1 MSQNKSC
8 AIRGSGGCL
17 HHAAPLSEAFSI
29 PLFLRQEKS
38 QTPIPQTA
46 VQVIRAHPKFLGLH
60 LAFQAP
66 GKVLFVSAVTKM
78 QFCDFSQFVSLCS
91 VEKQSIC
98 NFLPSPWHFWMDRLH
113 GSILWKSRKMCNPAL
128 SPWLEHNPKLLL
140 PSGSLSSSQN
150 QFSSFPSPL
159 FSCLLTFQYFKLIH
173 FLFSLTKS
181 HNLAIAVLFSCLKRP
196 RTSFAQVR
204 GPCRNIGGQKSK
216 TKSFA
221 RHS

>member
-8 AIRGSGGCL
+8 AIRGSGGSL
-17 HHAAPLSEAFSI
+17 HQAAPLSEAFSI
-29 PLFLRQEKS
+29 PLFLCQEKS
-38 QTPIPQTA
+38 QTPTPQNCC
-46 VQVIRAHPKFLGLH
+46 VSDLCMHPKFLGLH

-66 GKVLFVSAVTKM
+66 RKVGFVSAVTKK
-78 QFCDFSQFVSLCS
+78 QFCDFSQLVSLCF

-98 NFLPSPWHFWMDRLH
+98 NFPPNPWWFWMGRFLQ
-113 GSILWKSRKMCNPAL
+113 KSRKMCNPTL
-128 SPWLEHNPKLLL
+128 NPWLEHNPKLLL
-140 PSGSLSSSQN
+140 PSGILSSSQN
-150 QFSSFPSPL
+150 QFSSFPSPS
-159 FSCLLTFQYFKLIH
+159 FSCLLTFQYSKLIH

-181 HNLAIAVLFSCLKRP
+181 HNSAVAVLFSCLKRP
-196 RTSFAQVR
+196 RTSFAPVR